1 MNAERAEGKC
11 LHLQYC
17 IKKNLFTDAVQY
29 KILAA
34 GGLKHSS
41 FTAGL
46 RNPNQAVKLQR
57 ASGFLSVKLRYLNS
71 GT

>member
-1 MNAERAEGKC
+1 MPRGWKGNG
-11 LHLQYC
+11 C
-17 IKKNLFTDAVQY
+17 ISKTAFKKKNLFTDAVQC

-57 ASGFLSVKLRYLNS
+57 ASGFLSVKLRYLSS
-71 GT
+71 GP

>member
-1 MNAERAEGKC
+1 MPRGRKGNA
-11 LHLQYC
+11 C
-17 IKKNLFTDAVQY
+17 ISKTALKKNLFTDAVQY